1 MTEEK
6 NTSLFGATNYKLLML
21 GLIISLIG
29 FILMMGG
36 GSEDGLSFNPEIF
49 NFQRI
54 TLAPIVILI
63 GIVIDVIAIMKGGN
77 NKEA

>member
-1 MTEEK
+1 MTEK

-21 GLIISLIG
+21 GLAISLIG
-29 FILMMGG
+29 FILMIGG

-54 TLAPIVILI
+54 TLAPFIILV

>member
-6 NTSLFGATNYKLLML
+6 NTSLFGATNYKLLLL
-21 GLIISLIG
+21 GLAISLIG

-36 GSEDGLSFNPEIF
+36 GSEDGVSFNPEIF

-54 TLAPIVILI
+54 TLAPFVILI
-63 GIVIDVIAIMKGGN
+63 GIVIDVVAIMKGGN

>member
-1 MTEEK
+1 MTKEK
-6 NTSLFGATNYKLLML
+6 NTSLFGPANYKLLML
-21 GLIISLIG
+21 GLAVSLVG
-29 FILMMGG
+29 FILMIGG

-63 GIVIDVIAIMKGGN
+63 GLVIDIVAIMKGGDS
-77 NKEA
+77 KEN

>member
-6 NTSLFGATNYKLLML
+6 NTSLFGAVNYKLLLL

-54 TLAPIVILI
+54 TLAPLVILI
-63 GIVIDVIAIMKGGN
+63 GIVIDVVAIMKGGS
-77 NKEA
+77 NKDS